1 MLILSRKIDEKIKIG
16 ENITITLIDVH
27 GDQVKIGVEA
37 PKNVKVFRQEVFD
50 AIQSEN
56 KAAAVE
62 NETASTVKS
71 AIDAV
76 SALSKLL
83 K

>member
-16 ENITITLIDVH
+16 TDITITLIDVH

-37 PKNVKVFRQEVFD
+37 PKDVKVFRQEVFD
-50 AIQSEN
+50 AIQNEN
-56 KAAAVE
+56 KAAVVDTQE
-62 NETASTVKS
+62 PSNEKTIS
-71 AIDAV
+71 AM

>member
-16 ENITITLIDVH
+16 NDITITLIDVH

-50 AIQSEN
+50 AIQNEN
-56 KAAAVE
+56 KAAVVGE
-62 NETASTVKS
+62 ESGSEK
-71 AIDAV
+71 AINAM

-83 K
+83 KK

>member
-16 ENITITLIDVH
+16 NDITLTIIEIR

-37 PKNVKVFRQEVFD
+37 PKNVKVFRQEVFE

-56 KAAAVE
+56 KEAATQPQSLE
-62 NETASTVKS
+62 E
-71 AIDAV
+71 
-76 SALSKLL
+76 LSKLF
-83 K
+83 KK

>member
-16 ENITITLIDVH
+16 DDITITLIDVH

-50 AIQSEN
+50 AIQMEN
-56 KAAAVE
+56 KAALVK
-62 NETASTVKS
+62 ETEDKN
-71 AIDAV
+71 AI

-83 K
+83 KKD

>member
-16 ENITITLIDVH
+16 DEITLTIIEVK

-37 PKNVKVFRQEVFD
+37 PKNVKVFRQEVFE
-50 AIQSEN
+50 AIQNEN
-56 KAAAVE
+56 KAAAQQPSEDVL
-62 NETASTVKS
+62 KS
-71 AIDAV
+71 V
-76 SALSKLL
+76 LNL